1 MQCPRCQHDTPAS
14 SRFCTECGAR
24 LTLSCGGCGAEL
36 AEGVRF
42 CGQCGRPVDGKP
54 TGPARF
60 ASPETY
66 TPRHLAERILTSK
79 SAIEGERKQVTVLFA
94 DLQGSLE
101 LLADRDPEEARKILD
116 PVLEYMMEAVHQ
128 YEGTVNQ
135 VMGDGIMALFGAPLA
150 HEDHAVRAC
159 YAALRMQESVKRHAR
174 EVRRTEGIPIQIRV
188 GLNSGEVVVRS
199 IGNDLRMS
207 YTAVG
212 QTTHLAARMEQMAT
226 PGAVLTTAE
235 TLRLA
240 EGYVET
246 RSLGTLPVK
255 GLDIPLEVFEVTGA
269 GMVRSRLQASAR
281 RGLSR
286 FVGRAL
292 ELDQLHEALEQAEAG
307 RGQVVAVVGEPGV
320 GKSRLVHEITQAVS
334 RPQWLVLEGR
344 SLSYGKATPYLP
356 ITDLLRGYFQ
366 IEARDGAR
374 EIHTKVLARL
384 RALDPAL
391 EPTLPAFLALL
402 DAPADDARWQALDPA
417 LRRQRTLDA
426 IMALLLRE
434 SRSQPLLLVLEDL
447 QWVDSETQTL
457 LDGLVERVPRARI
470 VLLANFRPEYQ
481 DGWGGKTYYTR
492 LRLNTLAHESADELL
507 QALLGVEPGLASLK
521 RLLIERTDGNPFF
534 LEESVR
540 TLVETGALEGLRG
553 QYRAARPL
561 AGTQI
566 PATVQSILAAR
577 IDRLPDREKRLLQSA
592 SVIGKDVPFA
602 VLQALEDAP
611 EEELRRALGHLQ
623 AAEFLYE
630 TSLFPDLEYT
640 FKHALTHEVAYGALL
655 YGNRRA
661 LHARLVSVIERLA
674 TGRLAEQVDR
684 LAHHAL
690 QGGLWDQAVRLFRKA
705 GAKAAA
711 HSAYREAVTC
721 SEQAL
726 DALAHLPPGKERDEL
741 EVDLRLDLHNAL
753 TPHGEVVRMLETL
766 HEAERVAGAL
776 GDQRRLGRIAAYMTQ
791 GYWWSGQPDRAVESA
806 ERALAIAGT
815 LGDRALATIA
825 TLRLGQAYLS
835 LGEYRQAIA
844 AFARNVADFESKPS
858 GGESKP
864 TGGAALRSATAHAF
878 MAWAL
883 AYLGEFA
890 EASTHGAEAERLAEA
905 AQHEL
910 SLAVAYAGAG
920 RPHLVQGNFPLA
932 VSWLGRSVEICR
944 RASFGPLFLLVA
956 SDLGQAYALSGRAEE
971 GVALLAEA
979 VTQSAALN
987 LRPTH
992 AWNLTMLGEACAL
1005 AGRPEEALAHVER
1018 GLGMARAQHQRW
1030 LVAEALRV
1038 LGQLRSAEGAAGP
1051 ARAALEE
1058 AAGIARDIG
1067 LRPLLGRCHHALG
1080 EALHR
1085 AGEPAAARGHLEQA
1099 AALFREMD
1107 MRFWLGRAEAAARLL
1122 ELPPS
1127 GNSG

>member
-1 MQCPRCQHDTPAS
+1 MHCPRCEHDTPAS
-14 SRFCTECGAR
+14 SRFCSQCGAR
-24 LTLSCGGCGAEL
+24 LTPSCGSCGAEL
-36 AEGVRF
+36 VEGVHF
-42 CGQCGRPVDGKP
+42 CGRCGRPVGARP
-54 TGPARF
+54 TGQSRF
-60 ASPETY
+60 ASPEAY

-94 DLQGSLE
+94 DLQSSLE
-101 LLADRDPEEARKILD
+101 LLADRDPEEARKVLD
-116 PVLEYMMEAVHQ
+116 PVLEHMMEAVHQ

-159 YAALRMQESVKRHAR
+159 YAALRMQDSVKRYAN
-174 EVRRTEGIPIQIRV
+174 EVRRAEGIPIQIRV

-212 QTTHLAARMEQMAT
+212 QTTHLASRMEQMAT

-235 TLRLA
+235 TLRLV

-246 RSLGTLPVK
+246 RALGAMPIK
-255 GLDIPLEVFEVTGA
+255 GLEGPLEVFEVTGA

-286 FVGRAL
+286 FVGRAP
-292 ELDQLHEALEQAEAG
+292 ELDQVHKALEHAAAG
-307 RGQVVAVVGEPGV
+307 RGQVVAVAGEPGV
-320 GKSRLVHEITQAVS
+320 GKSRLVHEITQAVP

-344 SLSYGKATPYLP
+344 ALSYGTATPYLP
-356 ITDLLRGYFQ
+356 ITDLLKGYFQ
-366 IEARDGAR
+366 VEARDGAR
-374 EIHTKVLARL
+374 EIHAKVLARL
-384 RALDPAL
+384 RTLDQAL
-391 EPTLPAFLALL
+391 EPTLPALLALL
-402 DAPADDARWQALDPA
+402 DAPIDDGGWQKLDPA
-417 LRRQRTLDA
+417 QRRERTLDA
-426 IMALLLRE
+426 IKALLLRE
-434 SRSQPLLLVLEDL
+434 SQSQPLLLVLEDL
-447 QWVDSETQTL
+447 QWVDSETQAL
-457 LDGLVERVPRARI
+457 LDGLVERIPRARI
-470 VLLANFRPEYQ
+470 VLLANYRPEYH

-507 QALLGVEPGLASLK
+507 QALLGAEPGLAALK
-521 RLLIERTDGNPFF
+521 RLLIGRTDGNPFF

-540 TLVETGALEGLRG
+540 TLVETGALEGDRG
-553 QYRAARPL
+553 RYRAGRPL
-561 AGTQI
+561 ATIQM

-577 IDRLPDREKRLLQSA
+577 IDRLPEREKRLLQSA
-592 SVIGKDVPFA
+592 SVIGKDVPFS
-602 VLQALEDAP
+602 LLLALEDAP
-611 EEELRRALGHLQ
+611 EEELRRALAHLQ

-661 LHARLVSVIERLA
+661 LHARLVSVIEQLA
-674 TGRLAEQVDR
+674 TGQLAEQVDR

-690 QGGLWDQAVRLFRKA
+690 QGGLWDKAVLLFRKA

-726 DALAHLPPGKERDEL
+726 NALRHLPPGKERDEL

-776 GDQRRLGRIAAYMTQ
+776 GDQRRLGQIAAYMTQ
-791 GYWWSGQPDRAVESA
+791 GYWWSGQPDRAVESGQ
-806 ERALAIAGT
+806 RALAIAGT
-815 LGDRALATIA
+815 LGDRGLAAIA

-835 LGEYRQAIA
+835 LGEYRRAID
-844 AFARNVADFESKPS
+844 AFARNVASP
-858 GGESKP
+858 ESKP
-864 TGGAALRSATAHAF
+864 TGGAALRSAAAHAF
-878 MAWAL
+878 MAWSL

-890 EASTHGAEAERLAEA
+890 EASTHAQEAERLADA
-905 AQHEL
+905 AQHQL
-910 SLAVAYAGAG
+910 SRALAYAGAG

-932 VSWLGRSVEICR
+932 VSWLSRSVEICR

-956 SDLGQAYALSGRAEE
+956 SDLGQAYALSGQAEE
-971 GVALLAEA
+971 GVTLLAEA
-979 VTQSAALN
+979 VAQSAALN

-992 AWNLTMLGEACAL
+992 AWNLTMLAEACAL
-1005 AGRPEEALAHVER
+1005 AGRPVEAIAHVER
-1018 GLGMARAQHQRW
+1018 GLAMARAQHQRW

-1038 LGQLRSAEGAAGP
+1038 LGQLHSAAAVPGP
-1051 ARAALEE
+1051 ARVALEE
-1058 AAGIARDIG
+1058 AADIARDIG
-1067 LRPLLGRCHHALG
+1067 LRPLLGRCHLALG
-1080 EALHR
+1080 EALRR
-1085 AGEPAAARGHLEQA
+1085 AGEPEGARRHLEQA
-1099 AALFREMD
+1099 AALFRDMD
-1107 MRFWLGRAEAAARLL
+1107 MRFWLGRAEAALSR
-1122 ELPPS
+1122 
-1127 GNSG
+1127 